1 LNAFSFNVI
10 GSLNRLY
17 FLRQAHLLKCLRILA
32 IASKIGN
39 KCCSFL
45 GATKKILP
53 FKVKKISNRELLK
66 WKVMGTTTTK
76 GPFKLGEAREQ
87 GSSYE
92 QIFLQLLD
100 AFLNIH
106 N

>member
-32 IASKIGN
+32 IASKIVN

-53 FKVKKISNRELLK
+53 FKVKKITDRVLMSRHCYDLYQLSKQDFSNSNLRDVEFINAIIEHRK
-66 WKVMGTTTTK
+66 
-76 GPFKLGEAREQ
+76 
-87 GSSYE
+87 
-92 QIFLQLLD
+92 
-100 AFLNIH
+100 
-106 N
+106 